1 MRVAIVGSRK
11 FTGFLAYQEFLTF
24 LEHLDTDI
32 THIVS
37 GGAMGADTLAFKYAR
52 DLAIPITVYFPNWNK
67 HGKSAGMIRNK
78 QIVDDCEL
86 VIAFPGP
93 NSVGTRGTIKLAVEK
108 GIPVHTKE
116 VDQ

>member
-11 FTGFLAYQEFLTF
+11 FTDYIEFLNF
-24 LEHLDTDI
+24 IEFVGGNI

-37 GGAMGADTLAFKYAR
+37 GGATGADRMAQDYAM
-52 DLAIPITVYFPNWNK
+52 DTATPITIYYPNWNK
-67 HGKSAGMIRNK
+67 HGKAAGMMRNGR
-78 QIVDDCEL
+78 IVKDCEL

-93 NSVGTRGTIKLAVEK
+93 NSVGTRGTISLAVK
-108 GIPVHTKE
+108 MGVPVHTKE

>member
-11 FTGFLAYQEFLTF
+11 FTNAYEFLTL
-24 LEHLDTDI
+24 LEPFSEGI

-37 GGAMGADTLAFKYAR
+37 GGAAGVDTLAFKYAR
-52 DLAIPITVYFPNWNK
+52 DLAIPITVWFPDWNK
-67 HGKSAGMIRNK
+67 HGKAAGMIRN
-78 QIVDDCEL
+78 QLIVDDCEL

-93 NSVGTRGTIKLAVEK
+93 NSVGTRGTISLAVK
-108 GIPVHTKE
+108 NGVPVRTIE